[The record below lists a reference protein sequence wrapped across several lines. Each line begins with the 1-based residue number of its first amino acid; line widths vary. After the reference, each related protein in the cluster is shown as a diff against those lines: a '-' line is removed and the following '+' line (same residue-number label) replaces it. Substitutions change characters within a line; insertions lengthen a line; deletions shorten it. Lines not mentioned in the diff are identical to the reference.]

1 MYYLDEPV
9 INKLTG
15 KLYSDGRVQEKELK
29 RSPFNI
35 FNPHTSNIDGNC
47 QISTTNLDSTTKE
60 ITLMKKA
67 SQTII
72 SENMTST

>member
-15 KLYSDGRVQEKELK
+15 KPYSDGRVQEKELK

-35 FNPHTSNIDGNC
+35 FNPHTSDSEINLV
-47 QISTTNLDSTTKE
+47 STANLDSTTKE

-67 SQTII
+67 SQTIV
-72 SENMTST
+72 SGDMTSS